1 VSMVR
6 RGLFRGACA
15 VGGLVV
21 GGLVT
26 MGASALT
33 EADTHRTAPVEHEA
47 TVRLQPPEKITNGAT
62 KEPSKVAP
70 LRSVLLAWAPGGLPA
85 SAHRML
91 ERTPGVRAVATVDAG
106 LDWIESSRSSDGTVL
121 DRTPGGMA
129 IPFENAYVNP
139 TDFAEFVSP
148 ADRDKVRSLNKGETL
163 FPRTSEELRGGG
175 TGVVLR
181 LKTGTLRVAGVVDDV
196 TTSGYEALTAGPA
209 PRPWDG
215 TDRFLLIRLDR
226 KAEITEVERKL
237 RGLLEPGQPLRLR
250 PSGVN
255 PFLRYGDSV
264 LPQLIIKANFGEFAA
279 RPIPGG
285 RLIDIE
291 ESWRA
296 RNIRSA
302 TVPVIGDVV
311 CHRALIPQLRAAMK
325 EVVARDLGYTI
336 QPDQYA
342 GCFGARFINAGPRHR
357 LSHHAWGIAVDFN
370 ASENPTGIRPNLDRR
385 LVSVM
390 REHGFTWGGDWLVP
404 DGMHF
409 EWVSFGP

>member
-1 VSMVR
+1 LSPVL

-15 VGGLVV
+15 LAGLAVGGL
-21 GGLVT
+21 LM
-26 MGASALT
+26 MGAAALT
-33 EADTHRTAPVEHEA
+33 EADAERAPPAARED
-47 TVRLQPPEKITNGAT
+47 TTRPQPLEKIAKAPT

-70 LRSVLLAWAPGGLPA
+70 LRTVLLAWAPGGLPA
-85 SAHRML
+85 NSQHVL
-91 ERTPGVRAVATVDAG
+91 ELIPGVRAVATIDAG

-129 IPFENAYVNP
+129 IPFENAYINP
-139 TDFAEFVSP
+139 SDFAEFVSP
-148 ADRDKVRSLNKGETL
+148 ADRDKVRSLNEGETL
-163 FPRTSEELRGGG
+163 FPRTSEQLRGGG
-175 TGVVLR
+175 TGVILR
-181 LKTGTLRVAGVVDDV
+181 LQTGTLRVAGVVDDV

-209 PRPWDG
+209 PRPWNG
-215 TDRFLLIRLDR
+215 VDRFLLVRLDR
-226 KAEITEVERKL
+226 KAKTNLVEKKL

-279 RPIPGG
+279 RPIPGD
-285 RLIDIE
+285 RLIEID
-291 ESWRA
+291 ESWRL
-296 RNIRSA
+296 RNIRGA
-302 TVPVIGDVV
+302 TLPVLGEVL
-311 CHRALIPQLRAAMK
+311 CHRSLIPQLRAAMK

-336 QPDQYA
+336 QPEQYA
-342 GCFGARFINAGPRHR
+342 GCFGARFISSGPRHR

-409 EWVSFGP
+409 EWVNF

>member
-1 VSMVR
+1 VSVR
-6 RGLFRGACA
+6 RSLFRGACA
-15 VGGLVV
+15 LV
-21 GGLVT
+21 GLVT
-26 MGASALT
+26 GGLITMGAAAWT
-33 EADTHRTAPVEHEA
+33 ETETQRTAPVEREA
-47 TVRLQPPEKITNGAT
+47 TVRPQPLEKITKGPT

-70 LRSVLLAWAPGGLPA
+70 LQSVLLAWAPGGLPA
-85 SAHRML
+85 HAQRVL
-91 ERTPGVRAVATVDAG
+91 ERTPGVRAVATINAG

-129 IPFENAYVNP
+129 IPFENAYIRP
-139 TDFAEFVSP
+139 SDFAEFVAP
-148 ADRDKVRSLNKGETL
+148 ADRDKVRSLDRGETL
-163 FPRTSEELRGGG
+163 FPRTSEVLRGGG

-181 LKTGTLRVAGVVDDV
+181 LKSGTLKVAGVVDDV
-196 TTSGYEALTAGPA
+196 TTSGYEALTAGPV
-209 PRPWDG
+209 PKPWDG
-215 TDRFLLIRLDR
+215 VDRFLLIRLTP
-226 KAEITEVERKL
+226 KAKTTVVERKL
-237 RGLLEPGQPLRLR
+237 RALLEPGQRMRLR

-279 RPIPGG
+279 RPIPGS
-285 RLIDIE
+285 RLIEIDE
-291 ESWRA
+291 TWRA
-296 RNIRSA
+296 RNIRGA
-302 TVPVIGDVV
+302 TLPVLGEVV
-311 CHRALIPQLRAAMK
+311 CHRSLIPQLRAAMK
-325 EVVARDLGYTI
+325 EVLARDLGYTI
-336 QPDQYA
+336 QPEQYA

-385 LVSVM
+385 LVGVM

>member
-1 VSMVR
+1 VSAVR
-6 RGLFRGACA
+6 RALFRGACA
-15 VGGLVV
+15 LVGLLLGGLVM
-21 GGLVT
+21 
-26 MGASALT
+26 MGAAALT
-33 EADTHRTAPVEHEA
+33 EAEPERARPDKPEA
-47 TVRLQPPEKITNGAT
+47 TARPERIEKIAKVPT
-62 KEPSKVAP
+62 KKPSKVAP

-85 SAHRML
+85 SAHRLL
-91 ERTPGVRAVATVDAG
+91 ERTSGVRAVATVDAG

-139 TDFAEFVSP
+139 ADYAEFVSP
-148 ADRDKVRSLNKGETL
+148 ADRDKVRSLDEGETL

-175 TGVVLR
+175 TGVTLR
-181 LKTGTLRVAGVVDDV
+181 LKSGNLTVAGVVDDV
-196 TTSGYEALTAGPA
+196 TTGGYEALTAGPA
-209 PRPWDG
+209 PQQWDG
-215 TDRFLLIRLDR
+215 VDRFLLIRLDQR
-226 KAEITEVERKL
+226 ARTGPVERKL
-237 RGLLEPGQPLRLR
+237 RSLLQPGQPLRLR

-264 LPQLIIKANFGEFAA
+264 LPQLIIKANFGEFSA
-279 RPIPGG
+279 RPIPGD
-285 RLIDIE
+285 RFIEIDE
-291 ESWRA
+291 TWRA
-296 RNIRSA
+296 RNIRGF
-302 TVPVIGDVV
+302 TLPVIGEVV
-311 CHRALIPQLRAAMK
+311 CHRSLIPQLRAALK

-336 QPDQYA
+336 QPEQYA

-370 ASENPTGIRPNLDRR
+370 ASENPTGIRPSLDRR

-409 EWVSFGP
+409 EWVEF

>member
-1 VSMVR
+1 MSGVR
-6 RGLFRGACA
+6 RSLFRAACA
-15 VGGLVV
+15 LAGLLLGGLAM
-21 GGLVT
+21 
-26 MGASALT
+26 MGAAALT
-33 EADTHRTAPVEHEA
+33 DAEPAAV
-47 TVRLQPPEKITNGAT
+47 QPERPESSARPDPIEKIPKAPT

-85 SAHRML
+85 SADRLL
-91 ERTPGVRAVATVDAG
+91 ERTPGVSAVATIDAG

-129 IPFENAYVNP
+129 LPFENAYVTP
-139 TDFAEFVSP
+139 ADYAEFVSP
-148 ADRDKVRSLNKGETL
+148 ADRDKVRSLDQGETL

-175 TGVVLR
+175 TGVTLR
-181 LKTGTLRVAGVVDDV
+181 LRSGNLTVAGVVDDV
-196 TTSGYEALTAGPA
+196 TTGGYEALSAGPA
-209 PRPWDG
+209 PNPWDG
-215 TDRFLLIRLDR
+215 IDRFLLIRLDR
-226 KAEITEVERKL
+226 RAKSGLVEKKL

-264 LPQLIIKANFGEFAA
+264 LPQLIIKANFGEFSA
-279 RPIPGG
+279 RPIPGD
-285 RLIDIE
+285 RYIEIDE
-291 ESWRA
+291 AWRA
-296 RNIRSA
+296 RNIKSA
-302 TVPVIGDVV
+302 TLPVVGEVI
-311 CHRALIPQLRAAMK
+311 CHRSLIPQLRAALK

-336 QPDQYA
+336 QPEQYA
-342 GCFGARFINAGPRHR
+342 GCFGPRFINAGPRHR

-404 DGMHF
+404 DGMHL
-409 EWVSFGP
+409 EWVEF

>member
-1 VSMVR
+1 
-6 RGLFRGACA
+6 
-15 VGGLVV
+15 
-21 GGLVT
+21 
-26 MGASALT
+26 MGAAAWT
-33 EADTHRTAPVEHEA
+33 ETDTPSTAPVERET
-47 TVRLQPPEKITNGAT
+47 TVRPQPPEEIAKGASE
-62 KEPSKVAP
+62 EPSKVAP

-85 SAHRML
+85 RTQRVL
-91 ERTPGVRAVATVDAG
+91 ERTSGVRAVATINAG

-129 IPFENAYVNP
+129 IPFENAYIRP
-139 TDFAEFVSP
+139 SDFAEFVAP
-148 ADRDKVRSLNKGETL
+148 ADRDKVRSLDRGETL

-175 TGVVLR
+175 AGVVLHLR
-181 LKTGTLRVAGVVDDV
+181 SGTLRVTGVVDDV

-209 PRPWDG
+209 PKPWNG
-215 TDRFLLIRLDR
+215 VDRFLLIRLAP
-226 KAEITEVERKL
+226 KAKTAVIEKRL
-237 RGLLEPGQPLRLR
+237 RSLLEPGQPLRLR

-279 RPIPGG
+279 RPIPGD
-285 RLIDIE
+285 RLIAID

-296 RNIRSA
+296 RNIRA
-302 TVPVIGDVV
+302 ANVPVLGDVV
-311 CHRALIPQLRAAMK
+311 CHRSLIPQLRAAMK
-325 EVVARDLGYTI
+325 EVLARDLGYTI
-336 QPDQYA
+336 QPEQYA
-342 GCFGARFINAGPRHR
+342 GCFGARFISAGPRHR
-357 LSHHAWGIAVDFN
+357 LSHHAWGIAVDLN

-409 EWVSFGP
+409 EWVSFF